1 MPVTMEALP
10 GERPDCAATFEL
22 EATVDSDAET
32 IRYEVRPF
40 AELPPTLGGR
50 PSLGPQKTRLNR

>member
-1 MPVTMEALP
+1 MEALP

-40 AELPPTLGGR
+40 AELPPTLSEGCR
-50 PSLGPQKTRLNR
+50 A